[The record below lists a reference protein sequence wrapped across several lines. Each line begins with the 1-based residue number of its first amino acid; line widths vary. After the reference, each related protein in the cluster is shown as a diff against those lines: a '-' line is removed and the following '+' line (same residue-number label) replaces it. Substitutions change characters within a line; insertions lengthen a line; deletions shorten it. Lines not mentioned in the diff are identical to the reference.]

1 MHLRPFAPVMLLW
14 FLVATT
20 SGVELHRED
29 HHACSTCNAA
39 LARSMDYLRK
49 HFDKD
54 VANDGWYA
62 GMLNSF
68 WGGFTFLIDGNSP
81 KEAKVCAERMRF
93 YLETW
98 AKNGMG
104 YDGWFASMAMFYIS
118 EYCLRY
124 GSTPEL
130 KAALEF
136 GAKFAHKTREA
147 EGGWFHNPRWGG
159 PNYAIDISGVGCG
172 YFAAVRNMER
182 LGLETGPALA
192 DVNDYI
198 SKVCDGRSVAY
209 GLNGR
214 GGFALGSTSYVMIG
228 LTSSGAGDDPRVS
241 AIGNFLLENVER
253 IRNAHANGN
262 IHHFGVAAA
271 LHRTSPDAYARFA
284 GFYLHKYFIANM
296 ASDGSIAPFP
306 NDNTKPPQEAY
317 ANMKKGGD
325 YGATA
330 ILTSMLLMTHQGAFS
345 PYPPRKPGLPSNQ
358 DCFAKAQALLAT
370 GKLAAGREQLSNV
383 LPGGGDDLLIPVAQK
398 QRKALEDLLS
408 TRLTAM
414 RSALTQV
421 DPADRDA
428 AEPQAVAIQATGV
441 QAAALE
447 KLVTGLPQAADAK
460 AIATDARKRL
470 TRLRGKFGPQLAKS
484 SESTSNDPATTAS
497 PFATDP
503 ELASDMEQV
512 LALGKDVAKD
522 IAKDVKKDAAP

>member
-1 MHLRPFAPVMLLW
+1 MRLPPSALALWLL
-14 FLVATT
+14 LSAHATA
-20 SGVELHRED
+20 VELHRED
-29 HHACSTCNAA
+29 HQGCSTCNAA
-39 LARSMDYLRK
+39 LARSMEYLRK
-49 HFDKD
+49 NFDKD

-68 WGGFTFLIDGNSP
+68 YGGFTFLIEGNSP

-98 AKNGMG
+98 AKKGMG
-104 YDGWFASMAMFYIS
+104 YDGWFASMAMFYMS

-124 GSTPEL
+124 GTTPEL

-172 YFAAVRNMER
+172 YFAAVRNMDR

-209 GLNGR
+209 GLTGR
-214 GGFALGSTSYVMIG
+214 GGFALASTSYILIG
-228 LTSSGAGDDPRVS
+228 LTSSGAGDDPRV
-241 AIGNFLLENVER
+241 AATGGFLLENVER

-262 IHHFGVAAA
+262 LHHFGVAAA
-271 LHRTSPDAYARFA
+271 LHRTSPEAYARFA
-284 GFYLHKYFIANM
+284 GYYLHQYFIPNM
-296 ASDGSIAPFP
+296 ASDGSLAPFP
-306 NDNTKPPQEAY
+306 NDNTKPPEEAY
-317 ANMKKGGD
+317 AELKKGGD
-325 YGATA
+325 YAATA
-330 ILTSMLLMTHQGAFS
+330 ILTSMLLMTRPGAFS

-358 DCFAKAQALLAT
+358 ECFAKAQTLLAA

-383 LPGGGDDLLIPVAQK
+383 LPGGGEDRLIPVAQK

-408 TRLTAM
+408 ARLTAL
-414 RSALTQV
+414 RTSLTQP
-421 DPADRDA
+421 DPPDRAA
-428 AEPQAVAIQATGV
+428 AEPQAVAIQLTGIRAT
-441 QAAALE
+441 ALE
-447 KLVTGLPQAADAK
+447 KILVGLPQAAEAK
-460 AIATDARKRL
+460 SIAADARKRL

-484 SESTSNDPATTAS
+484 SEATASEPSATAS
-497 PFATDP
+497 PFAGDP
-503 ELASDMEQV
+503 ELATGMEQV
-512 LALGKDVAKD
+512 LALGKDGKNLVEQERTKGQN
-522 IAKDVKKDAAP
+522 P